1 MVKSLNIG
9 PLEIAFVVGLV
20 LLLFGPD
27 KLPQLAKSFG
37 KATKE
42 YQKALKGVT
51 DSGNDLIGDVK
62 GQPSSKFGSISK
74 NSDDEQIIENAKKL
88 GIETQGKT
96 INQIIEE
103 ILETTNS

>member
-1 MVKSLNIG
+1 MNIG

-51 DSGNDLIGDVK
+51 DSGNNLIGDVK
-62 GQPSSKFGSISK
+62 GQSSSKFESIP
-74 NSDDEQIIENAKKL
+74 NTLSDDEQIIDNAKKL

>member
-1 MVKSLNIG
+1 MVKFLNIG

-42 YQKALKGVT
+42 YQKALKGIT
-51 DSGNDLIGDVK
+51 DSGDEVISEMR
-62 GQPSSKFGSISK
+62 GQNVSRIDPRQ
-74 NSDDEQIIENAKKL
+74 SDDEQIIENAKKL